1 MGLPLRHMRKF
12 YTATH
17 LPPATGCS
25 AQRHLFMLHLAL
37 QFPAATFLPADHLA
51 CRATICLK
59 REKSRNPENPIGL
72 RMFKD
77 IMTLCLQKAF
87 SKFAFL
93 LSDAFQL
100 VWQRQWAK
108 ASHPIPSVP
117 FDSSGISR
125 IGSPLSY

>member
-1 MGLPLRHMRKF
+1 
-12 YTATH
+12 
-17 LPPATGCS
+17 
-25 AQRHLFMLHLAL
+25 MLHLAL
-37 QFPAATFLPADHLA
+37 QFPAATFLPEDHLA
-51 CRATICLK
+51 CSAT
-59 REKSRNPENPIGL
+59 IGL

-77 IMTLCLQKAF
+77 IMTLCPQKAF